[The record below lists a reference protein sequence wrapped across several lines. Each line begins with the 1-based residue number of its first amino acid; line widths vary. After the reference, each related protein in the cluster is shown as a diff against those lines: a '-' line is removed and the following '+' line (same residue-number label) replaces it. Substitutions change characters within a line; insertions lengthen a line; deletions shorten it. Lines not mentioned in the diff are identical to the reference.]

1 MDVNNWAG
9 DFINLMD
16 EEKMTEKQKKILLAS
31 IEVFAEKG
39 YAASSTSEIAK
50 KAGVAEGTIFRHYK
64 TKKDLLLSIVA
75 PVMAKMIAPL
85 LIKDFQKVFKQDFQS
100 YEEFVRALLL
110 NRLAFI
116 KDHLSVVKILL
127 QEIPFHPELRQHFSE
142 TVMEQVVSRIESVII
157 PFQEKGEIIDLPPK
171 SIIRFTA
178 SSIIGLLFG
187 KFILFPESAWNEEQA
202 IEETIQM
209 ILHGV
214 EKKGE

>member
-1 MDVNNWAG
+1 MDLNKWAD
-9 DFINLMD
+9 DFFSLMD
-16 EEKMTEKQKKILLAS
+16 EEKMSGKQKKILIAS

-75 PVMAKMIAPL
+75 PVMAKFMAPL
-85 LIKDFQKVFKQDFQS
+85 IVKDFHKVFKQEFNS
-100 YEEFVRALLL
+100 YEEFVRALFH
-110 NRLAFI
+110 NRITFI
-116 KDHLSVVKILL
+116 KEHLSVVKIMI
-127 QEIPFHPELRQHFSE
+127 QEIPFHPELRQHFSRK
-142 TVMEQVVSRIESVII
+142 VMDQVVSRIESIII
-157 PFQEKGEIIDLPPK
+157 PFQEKGELINLPPK

-178 SSIIGLLFG
+178 TSIMGLLFG
-187 KFILFPESAWNEEQA
+187 RFILFPENDWDLEQA

-214 EKKGE
+214 EGKGD

>member
-1 MDVNNWAG
+1 MDVNNWVD
-9 DFINLMD
+9 DFFNLMD

-64 TKKDLLLSIVA
+64 TKKDLLMSIVA
-75 PVMAKMIAPL
+75 PVMAKLIAPL
-85 LIKDFQKVFKQDFQS
+85 LIKDFQKVFKQNFQS

-110 NRLAFI
+110 NRLTFI
-116 KDHLSVVKILL
+116 KEHLSVVKILL

-187 KFILFPESAWNEEQA
+187 KFILFPESEWDEVQA

-214 EKKGE
+214 EKK

>member
-1 MDVNNWAG
+1 MDMNNWAD
-9 DFINLMD
+9 DFFNLMD
-16 EEKMTEKQKKILLAS
+16 EGKMTEKQKKILLAS

-64 TKKDLLLSIVA
+64 TKKDLLMSIVA
-75 PVMAKMIAPL
+75 PVMAKFIAPL
-85 LIKDFQKVFKQDFQS
+85 LIKDFQKVFKQNFQS

-142 TVMEQVVSRIESVII
+142 TIMEQVVSRIESVII
-157 PFQEKGEIIDLPPK
+157 PFQEKGEVIDLPPK

-187 KFILFPESAWNEEQA
+187 KFILFPESEWDEEQA

>member
-1 MDVNNWAG
+1 MDLNKWAD
-9 DFINLMD
+9 DFFLLMD
-16 EEKMTEKQKKILLAS
+16 EEKMTEKQKRILMAS

-75 PVMAKMIAPL
+75 PVMAKFLAPL
-85 LIKDFQKVFKQDFQS
+85 IIKDFHKVFKQDFNS
-100 YEEFVRALLL
+100 YEEFLRALFN

-116 KDHLSVVKILL
+116 KEHLSVVKIMI
-127 QEIPFHPELRQHFSE
+127 QEIPFHPELRQHFGE
-142 TVMEQVVSRIESVII
+142 KVMDQVVSRIETII
-157 PFQEKGEIIDLPPK
+157 TPFQEKGELINLPPK

-178 SSIIGLLFG
+178 TSIIGLLFG
-187 KFILFPESAWNEEQA
+187 RFILFPDGDWDEERT

-214 EKKGE
+214 EKKEE